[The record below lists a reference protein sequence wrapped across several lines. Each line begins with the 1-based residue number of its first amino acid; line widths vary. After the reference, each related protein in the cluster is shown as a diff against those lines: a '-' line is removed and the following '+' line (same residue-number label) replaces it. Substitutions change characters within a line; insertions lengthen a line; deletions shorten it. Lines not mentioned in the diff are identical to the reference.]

1 MNGYLSM
8 DPIHNVP
15 NITLRGLDIPDI
27 TVNGTG
33 IPLIGNNG
41 IGIRS
46 TYVSDIRNVDIRDT
60 RDWLVNPPQ
69 AIPIAVPVTVNAGTP
84 IVNMPGCVTVH
95 KENAKRDP
103 SINKNLVNDDPKGQ
117 TTLCDA
123 GMPYYQPPDYDY
135 RELFWQTINTEPE
148 DTDEGI
154 DTDDPQPLD
163 TPSAPS
169 APDTSQPAG
178 EIECPP
184 PNARRIGD
192 RNQKGDE
199 QVKEYKLTPDGK
211 ICETIWEP
219 IPAAEQYLP
228 SVGVVTT
235 TATIA
240 TVATASAL
248 FAKPLADLLL
258 KVVKPVVK
266 KVIGKIQKLLGKKED
281 RRPNLTERMTEK
293 YREKKG
299 LPPLKKKG

>member
-1 MNGYLSM
+1 ME
-8 DPIHNVP
+8 PIEVP
-15 NITLRGLDIPDI
+15 NITLRGLDIPNI

-33 IPLIGNNG
+33 IPLIGNYG
-41 IGIRS
+41 IGIRP
-46 TYVSDIRNVDIRDT
+46 TYVSNIRNVNIRDT
-60 RDWLVNPPQ
+60 RNWLANPPQ
-69 AIPIAVPVTVNAGTP
+69 AVPIAVPVTVNAGTP
-84 IVNMPGCVTVH
+84 IVDMPGCVTVH
-95 KENAKRDP
+95 KENAKKDP
-103 SINKNLVNDDPKGQ
+103 STNKNLVNDDPKGQ

-135 RELFWQTINTEPE
+135 RELFWQTINTEPDE
-148 DTDEGI
+148 VDEGVDTNPDVDTDFE
-154 DTDDPQPLD
+154 
-163 TPSAPS
+163 TPGTPEIPS
-169 APDTSQPAG
+169 TGSDKV
-178 EIECPP
+178 ECPP

-219 IPAAEQYLP
+219 IPAVEQYLP
-228 SVGVVTT
+228 SAGVVTT

-258 KVVKPVVK
+258 KAVKPVVK
-266 KVIGKIQKLLGKKED
+266 KVIGKIQKMLGKKED

-299 LPPLKKKG
+299 LPPLKKKGS

>member
-1 MNGYLSM
+1 ME
-8 DPIHNVP
+8 PIEVP

-33 IPLIGNNG
+33 IPLIGNYG
-41 IGIRS
+41 IGIRP
-46 TYVSDIRNVDIRDT
+46 TYVSNIRNVNIRDT
-60 RDWLVNPPQ
+60 RNWLANPPQ
-69 AIPIAVPVTVNAGTP
+69 AVPIAVPVTVNAGTP
-84 IVNMPGCVTVH
+84 IVDMPGCVTVH

-103 SINKNLVNDDPKGQ
+103 STNKNLVNDDPKGN

-123 GMPYYQPPDYDY
+123 GMPSYLPVEYDS
-135 RELFWQTINTEPE
+135 RELFWQTINTEPDE
-148 DTDEGI
+148 VDEGVDTNPDVDTDFE
-154 DTDDPQPLD
+154 
-163 TPSAPS
+163 TPGTPEIPS
-169 APDTSQPAG
+169 TGSDKV
-178 EIECPP
+178 ECPP

-219 IPAAEQYLP
+219 IPAVEQYLP
-228 SVGVVTT
+228 SAGVVTT

-258 KVVKPVVK
+258 KAVKPVVK
-266 KVIGKIQKLLGKKED
+266 KVIGKIQKMLGKKED

>member
-1 MNGYLSM
+1 M

-33 IPLIGNNG
+33 IPLIGNNV

-46 TYVSDIRNVDIRDT
+46 TYVSDIRNVNIRDT

-69 AIPIAVPVTVNAGTP
+69 AVPVAVPVTVLAGTP

-103 SINKNLVNDDPKGQ
+103 STNKNLVNDDPKGQ

-169 APDTSQPAG
+169 APDTSQPTG

-235 TATIA
+235 PATIA

-299 LPPLKKKG
+299 LPPLKKKKG

>member
-1 MNGYLSM
+1 MNP
-8 DPIHNVP
+8 DIP
-15 NITLRGLDIPDI
+15 NIGIGNTGIPKI
-27 TVNGTG
+27 TINGTG
-33 IPLIGNNG
+33 IPLIQDQV
-41 IGIRS
+41 IGVRGV
-46 TYVSDIRNVDIRDT
+46 YVSNIRNVNINDT
-60 RDWLVNPPQ
+60 RNWLVNPPQ
-69 AIPIAVPVTVNAGTP
+69 AVPIAVPVTVNAGTP

-95 KENAKRDP
+95 KENAKKDP
-103 SINKNLVNDDPKGQ
+103 STNKNLVNDDPKGQ

-148 DTDEGI
+148 DRDEGV
-154 DTDDPQPLD
+154 DTEDPQPLD

-169 APDTSQPAG
+169 APDTSQPIG
-178 EIECPP
+178 EVECPP

-199 QVKEYKLTPDGK
+199 QVKEYKLTPDK
-211 ICETIWEP
+211 LICETIWEP
-219 IPAAEQYLP
+219 VPATEQYLP

-266 KVIGKIQKLLGKKED
+266 KAIAKVQKLLGKKEE

>member
-1 MNGYLSM
+1 M

-15 NITLRGLDIPDI
+15 NITLRGLNIPDI

-33 IPLIGNNG
+33 IPLIGNYT
-41 IGIRS
+41 IGVRN
-46 TYVSDIRNVDIRDT
+46 TYVADIRNVNIRET
-60 RDWLVNPPQ
+60 RNWLMNPPQ
-69 AIPIAVPVTVNAGTP
+69 AVPIDVPVTVNAGTP

-95 KENAKRDP
+95 KENAKKDP
-103 SINKNLVNDDPKGQ
+103 SSNKNLVNDDPKGQ

-135 RELFWQTINTEPE
+135 RELFWQTINTEPDDVDE
-148 DTDEGI
+148 GVDTDTDV
-154 DTDDPQPLD
+154 DTDFQ
-163 TPSAPS
+163 TPGTP
-169 APDTSQPAG
+169 
-178 EIECPP
+178 EIPPTGSDEVECPP

-219 IPAAEQYLP
+219 VPVVDQFLP

-258 KVVKPVVK
+258 KAVKPVVK
-266 KVIGKIQKLLGKKED
+266 KVMAKIQKLLGKKEE

>member
-1 MNGYLSM
+1 M

-15 NITLRGLDIPDI
+15 NITLRGLNIPDI

-33 IPLIGNNG
+33 IPLIRNQV
-41 IGIRS
+41 IGVRN
-46 TYVSDIRNVDIRDT
+46 TYVADIRNVNIQET
-60 RDWLVNPPQ
+60 RNWLMNPPQ
-69 AIPIAVPVTVNAGTP
+69 AVPIDVPVTVNAGTP

-95 KENAKRDP
+95 KENAKKDP
-103 SINKNLVNDDPKGQ
+103 SSNKNLVNDDPKGQ

-148 DTDEGI
+148 DGDEGV
-154 DTDDPQPLD
+154 DTQDQEPIE
-163 TPSAPS
+163 APS
-169 APDTSQPAG
+169 AATPPPTDGQIPK
-178 EIECPP
+178 EVECPP
-184 PNARRIGD
+184 KNARRIGD

-219 IPAAEQYLP
+219 VPIVDQYLP

-258 KVVKPVVK
+258 KAVKPVVK
-266 KVIGKIQKLLGKKED
+266 KVIAKVQKILGKKEE

-293 YREKKG
+293 CREKKG
-299 LPPLKKKG
+299 LPPLKKKKG